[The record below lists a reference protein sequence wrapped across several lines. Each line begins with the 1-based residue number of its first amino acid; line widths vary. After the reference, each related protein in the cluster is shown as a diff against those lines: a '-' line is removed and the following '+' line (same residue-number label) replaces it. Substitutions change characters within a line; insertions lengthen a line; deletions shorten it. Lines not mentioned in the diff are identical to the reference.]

1 MSAHKVRHCRDYVV
15 VLFMFAMLSGW
26 AGCSTVKG
34 LTATVPEGGTAGQQ
48 EQEGADSSLSE
59 AGGEGVKTIE
69 AIGVIESAEADR
81 LEVAIGD
88 DGDIE
93 EVEIE
98 ILSDPDGSMG
108 SGGVMARIAPKDLE
122 FVLGNQMGA
131 SSGSAGEEEIR
142 IVPFVPDGSSHS
154 SGTVDIIGGD
164 VDVPEGAPGAS
175 DFVIVGAKKAGSA
188 GEDGASQVSE
198 PLVFASVQPDDVVA
212 SSALEPIASPGES
225 FFVREGFEN
234 IYFDFDQWAIPK
246 SMYTRL
252 SEHADWLKAHPETE
266 IRIEGHCD
274 VRGSR
279 EYNVVLGEKR
289 ARSVKSFLVD
299 LGVPEAR
306 ISLLSFGKERL
317 SCLQSAESCHQE
329 NRRAQVVLK

>member
-1 MSAHKVRHCRDYVV
+1 MSAHKVRRCRDYVV
-15 VLFMFAMLSGW
+15 VLFMFVMLSGW
-26 AGCSTVKG
+26 AGCSSVKALKSIG
-34 LTATVPEGGTAGQQ
+34 SGGGTAGQQ
-48 EQEGADSSLSE
+48 EQEGANPSLSE
-59 AGGEGVKTIE
+59 EGGEGVKTIE
-69 AIGVIESAEADR
+69 SIGVTESAEADR

-88 DGDIE
+88 DGDIKE
-93 EVEIE
+93 IEIE

-122 FVLGNQMGA
+122 FGLGNNQSGP
-131 SSGSAGEEEIR
+131 SSRSAGEEQIR
-142 IVPFVPDGSSHS
+142 IVPFAPDGSSHS
-154 SGTVDIIGGD
+154 SGTVDIIDGD
-164 VDVPEGAPGAS
+164 LDVPEGAPGAS
-175 DFVIVGAKKAGSA
+175 DFVIGVKKTGSA
-188 GEDGASQVSE
+188 GEDGATQVPE

-252 SEHADWLKAHPETE
+252 SEHADWLKSHPETE

-299 LGVPEAR
+299 LGVPETR

-317 SCLQSAESCHQE
+317 SCLQSGESCHQE